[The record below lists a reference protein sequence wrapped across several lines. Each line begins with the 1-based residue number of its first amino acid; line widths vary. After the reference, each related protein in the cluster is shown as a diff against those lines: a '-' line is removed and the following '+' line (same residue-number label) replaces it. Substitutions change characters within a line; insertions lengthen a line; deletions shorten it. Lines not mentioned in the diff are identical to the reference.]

1 MLTLEIAPADVEQ
14 MLYQSVVDAEF
25 RADFS
30 AALFGGGSW
39 PEAIESQERALLD
52 VALAGTDAYMC
63 STTCSSGPFTL
74 VCDGSTK

>member
-1 MLTLEIAPADVEQ
+1 MLTLDDTCADLEQ

-25 RADFS
+25 RADLPAS
-30 AALFGGGSW
+30 AAGLTW
-39 PEAIESQERALLD
+39 PQAVEPQERALLD
-52 VALAGTDAYMC
+52 VALAGVDAYQC